1 MKTMFNPTLF
11 KGGLYVIFQIQIYL
25 CTQKVIPLLGVIGD
39 KAQKSRKHIK
49 RFFCFLDFDFCSL
62 DT

>member
-49 RFFCFLDFDFCSL
+49 RCFLDFDFCSL